1 MESAEGCGRDGGSF
15 RSAVDW
21 RTTDQEEVDRRRLR
35 AVRER
40 MRIRNLTPEHSVF
53 SNFSV
58 ASASGLTYSVEL
70 RELKPLVASC
80 TCPDFRVNGLGTCK
94 HVEAVLRG
102 LRVDGAAALRAAE
115 SAGSSR
121 VDLVPDAATGRLV
134 VERNLNRLPSALR
147 DCFDVT
153 GLALEECASAD
164 ILAAVE
170 KSGAP
175 GVRVSQDV
183 APWLARL
190 ARDAERIRLRRAYE
204 QRVRAGLYP
213 PSETRVPLLPYQR
226 EGMLHLAFTERAL
239 LVDEFG
245 LDKCA
250 QAIAAAALLRRLGK
264 VERVLV
270 VAPRSTCSEWEAQIA
285 RLTALPVRP
294 AGDGKANAPD
304 ARAPTPFF
312 TVLDGEA
319 FLRDVDAATAA
330 FRPDCVIVDE
340 AQRVCR
346 NWNSRFAQ
354 AVKRFDVRYLFL
366 LAETPPDDRI
376 DVLYSLLSLLDPHVL
391 GPLFRFNREFYV
403 LDTSGCPVGYQN
415 LPRLRERIRPY
426 VLRRQKDDVRN
437 ELPDRT
443 DRVARVP
450 MSTEQRER
458 YAPVEA
464 RAAQRLAQTK
474 GGAFPSAGGAEMQRD
489 LALLRMLCDTPYIL
503 DGDCLVC
510 PKLDEIAALLDAA
523 LATPGE
529 KVVVFSE
536 WERMLAL
543 VRASCER
550 LRIDTAW
557 HTGAVPPAKRRQALA
572 RFRSVPACRVLLST
586 DAGGADLAFPQAGV
600 VIHCD
605 APWSAER
612 FERRVARV
620 WREGQ
625 VRNITVVTVVTED
638 SVEARLRALLP
649 ELSAKAAGAGAA
661 ASDKSRAFLEQA
673 EAVLGV
679 RVSEAPRPRVSA
691 EALRAVDPELGFA
704 SALAARLHGG
714 LFACESRGTA
724 DGRRVVLIAV
734 EGDAETASAAAVDL
748 RESCFDG
755 RGTDGP
761 PEIEVVGR
769 GTYEALSRL
778 VACGVLA
785 EPASAP
791 GVRTLYRAGEGL
803 ALPRMEPADAAS
815 RAGQLAQR
823 AREALRRAKLLAG
836 RLAFDEARRPLE
848 EAVLCLAGAHAVRKG
863 SPEPADWR
871 QAVSERFRPLWG
883 DIYEAVRE
891 LLADDGSPVVVLRAL
906 GTRIGA

>member
-1 MESAEGCGRDGGSF
+1 MESAEGCGRGCGAF

-40 MRIRNLTPEHSVF
+40 MRIRNLTPEHPVF

-58 ASASGLTYSVEL
+58 ASASGQIYSVEL
-70 RELKPLVASC
+70 RELKPLAASC

-102 LRVDGAAALRAAE
+102 LRADGATALRAAE

-121 VDLVPDAATGRLV
+121 VDLVPDAATGRLT

-153 GLALEECASAD
+153 GLALEECPSAD
-164 ILAAVE
+164 IFATVE
-170 KSGAP
+170 KFGGS

-183 APWLARL
+183 APWLARQ

-239 LVDEFG
+239 LADEFG

-250 QAIAAAALLRRLGK
+250 QAIAAVALLRRLGK

-270 VAPRSTCSEWEAQIA
+270 VSPRSTCPEWEAQIA
-285 RLTALPVRP
+285 RLTTLPVRP
-294 AGDGKANAPD
+294 VGDEKESRPD
-304 ARAPTPFF
+304 ACASVPFF
-312 TVLDGEA
+312 TVVDDEA
-319 FLRDVDAATAA
+319 FLRDIDAATTAL
-330 FRPDCVIVDE
+330 RPDCLIVDA
-340 AQRVCR
+340 AQRVC

-354 AVKRFDVRYLFL
+354 AVKRFDARYLFL
-366 LAETPPDDRI
+366 LAETPLDARI
-376 DVLYSLLSLLDPHVL
+376 NVLYSLLSLLDPHVL

-403 LDTSGCPVGYQN
+403 LDESGRPVGYQN

-426 VLRRQKDDVRN
+426 VLRRLKDDVRN

-443 DRVARVP
+443 DRVVRMP

-464 RAAQRLAQTK
+464 RAVQRLAQAK
-474 GGAFPSAGGAEMQRD
+474 GGAFPSSGVSELQRD
-489 LALLRMLCDTPYIL
+489 LARMRMLCDTPYIL
-503 DGDCLVC
+503 DEDCRVC

-550 LRIDTAW
+550 LRIDAAW
-557 HTGAVPPAKRRQALA
+557 HTGAVPSAKRRQAIA
-572 RFRSVPACRVLLST
+572 RFRSDPACRVLLST
-586 DAGGADLAFPQAGV
+586 DVGGVDLAFPQAGV
-600 VIHCD
+600 VIQCD

-612 FERRVARV
+612 FERRIARV
-620 WREGQ
+620 WRAGQ
-625 VRNITVVTVVTED
+625 VRNVTVVTVVTED
-638 SVEARLRALLP
+638 SVEARLCALLP
-649 ELSAKAAGAGAA
+649 ELSTKTDGIGVA
-661 ASDKSRAFLEQA
+661 ASDKNRAFLELA
-673 EAVLGV
+673 AAVLGG

-691 EALRAVDPELGFA
+691 AALRAVDPELGFA
-704 SALAARLHGG
+704 SVLAARLRGG
-714 LFACESRGTA
+714 LFACESRGTV
-724 DGRRVVLIAV
+724 DGRRVMLVAV
-734 EGDAETASAAAVDL
+734 EGDAEAVSAAAVDL
-748 RESCFDG
+748 RESWFDN
-755 RGTDGP
+755 RGADNP

-769 GTYEALSRL
+769 GTYETLARL
-778 VACGVLA
+778 VSCGVLT
-785 EPASAP
+785 EPPSAS

-803 ALPRMEPADAAS
+803 ALPRMEPGDTES
-815 RAGQLAQR
+815 RARQLAQR
-823 AREALRRAKLLAG
+823 AREALRRARLLVG

-848 EAVLCLAGAHAVRKG
+848 EAVLCLACAHAVREG
-863 SPEPADWR
+863 APEPADWR
-871 QAVSERFRPLWG
+871 QSVSERFRPLWG

-891 LLADDGSPVVVLRAL
+891 LLAVDGSPVAVFRAL
-906 GTRIGA
+906 GTKIADA